1 MGLDTRSGLPYR
13 RLVDATQ
20 ARHLVVEGR
29 PDSKRLAD
37 RRLADIT
44 SVALVRPEVEAVDSA
59 ISDLRAAFPRLA
71 RIELQFGEVS
81 DALDLD
87 VALGWR
93 AAAKDLEL
101 VVAFVLDRKADAF
114 DALAKRTQALPFELT
129 KTLRTRGVAIRW
141 IVPLIA
147 PLVFRLEGIFSLA
160 QDERVDP
167 RLAPAWAL
175 PGWSFEDAALDEDAQ
190 LFVRDFLKYRLLD
203 EEVDAYAPKRTAYH
217 RFLLGVVDGVGP
229 RRPAGARPV
238 AHLTEA
244 GLEIGNFPT
253 VEDERDLVVE
263 DAPAER
269 ERLFD
274 QVKDVGGV
282 LLDGQRALGVWS
294 RVRMAGERAAPPLAE
309 GTQLESITLI
319 GAYGGEH
326 IGDAAILGGVLLRA
340 HEKFGTKRGILMTQR
355 PDHTRRLVGLLDTPV
370 DLRVE
375 LYEHDRIE
383 AAVRETDGVVYAG
396 GPLMD
401 LPKQLVRHL
410 YAISLAKK
418 QDKPIVLEGI
428 GAGPFERKPSEWVG
442 RQIVLAAN
450 RISIRT
456 AADQECSILDGL
468 SPELGHD
475 PAFDYLA
482 SRGKQLSRL
491 PDEDRVWVD
500 RLLAD
505 REDAKVVGLNLRPIR
520 PLFTTGVPV
529 AQRDSYTRF
538 VERRFEERLAE
549 AMKIFSKARR
559 KKVRY
564 VYYPMNAIQ
573 FGSSDLKS
581 AYRLAR
587 HLRSDVD
594 FRVWEGDA
602 TLDGVVAL
610 LRRIDAVIAMRF
622 HANIFALSQG
632 CSVIGIDY
640 RPGKRDKV
648 DALLRDRGLYDN
660 VARID
665 AMSIDWLVECLERT
679 VPAA

>member
-1 MGLDTRSGLPYR
+1 MDGTE
-13 RLVDATQ
+13 V
-20 ARHLVVEGR
+20 RHLVVEGS
-29 PDSKRLAD
+29 PESAQLAD
-37 RRLADIT
+37 RRLASVT
-44 SVALVRPEVEAVDSA
+44 SVTLVRPAVDAVAPLLSEM
-59 ISDLRAAFPRLA
+59 RAAFPQLA
-71 RIELQFGEVS
+71 RIEVQLAEVA
-81 DALDLD
+81 DGLDLD
-87 VALGWR
+87 AGLAWVR
-93 AAAKDLEL
+93 AAKNLEL
-101 VVAFVLDRKADAF
+101 TVAFVLDAEADTFEAF
-114 DALAKRTQALPFELT
+114 QKRPTSLAPIFET
-129 KTLRTRGVAIRW
+129 AKTLRTRGVMIRFV
-141 IVPLIA
+141 VPLIA
-147 PLVFRLEGIFSLA
+147 PLVFRLEGLFSLA
-160 QDERVDP
+160 QDERIDP

-175 PGWSFEDAALDEDAQ
+175 PGWDFDGTLDEDAQ

-203 EEVDAYAPKRTAYH
+203 EEVDAYPPKRTAYH
-217 RFLLGVVDGVGP
+217 QFLLGVLDGVGP

-238 AHLTEA
+238 AHLSA
-244 GLEIGNFPT
+244 SGLEVGNLPT
-253 VEDERDLVVE
+253 VEDEHDLQIDE
-263 DAPAER
+263 GPAER
-269 ERLFD
+269 EQLIA

-294 RVRMAGERAAPPLAE
+294 RVRLAAERAAAPLAD
-309 GTQLESITLI
+309 GTQMESITLI

-340 HEKFGTKRGILMTQR
+340 HEKFGTKRGVLMTQR
-355 PDHTRRLVGLLDTPV
+355 PDHTQRLVRLLDTPV
-370 DLRVE
+370 ELRVE

-383 AAVRETDGVVYAG
+383 AAVAETDGVVYAG

-410 YAISLAKK
+410 YAVSLAKK
-418 QDKPIVLEGI
+418 QGKPIVLEGI

-442 RQIVLAAN
+442 RQITLAAN

-468 SPELGHD
+468 TPELGHD

-482 SRGKQLSRL
+482 SRGQELSRL
-491 PDEDRVWVD
+491 PDVD
-500 RLLAD
+500 REWVERLVAD
-505 REDAKVVGLNLRPIR
+505 REDKKIVGLNLRPIR
-520 PLFTTGVPV
+520 PLFTTGVPPE
-529 AQRDSYTRF
+529 QRDSYTRF

-549 AMKIFSKARR
+549 AMKIFSKSRK

-610 LRRIDAVIAMRF
+610 LRRIDAAIAMRF

-632 CSVIGIDY
+632 CAVVGIDY

-665 AMSIDWLVECLERT
+665 AMTVDWLVDALERT
-679 VPAA
+679 L